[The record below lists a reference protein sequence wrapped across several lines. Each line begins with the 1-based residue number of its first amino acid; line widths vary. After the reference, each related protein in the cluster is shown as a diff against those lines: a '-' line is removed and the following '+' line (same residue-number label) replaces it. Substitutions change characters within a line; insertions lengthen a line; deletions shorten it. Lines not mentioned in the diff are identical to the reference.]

1 MDILQLIEEL
11 EDVIDDASTVPFSK
25 RVAIDPDEV
34 FELIKEIRES
44 LPEELRQAKWVNEER
59 ERIIKEADAQAQ
71 EIIQQAQKQASDSE
85 AEIQRRFDALINEHS
100 ITKEATRMGETVVA
114 NAEKQAREIRQ
125 GIFAYVDEIL
135 ANTQENLKDVL
146 RELDNNRK
154 ELK

>member
-34 FELIKEIRES
+34 FELIKEIRAS

-59 ERIIKEADAQAQ
+59 DRIIKEADAQAQ

-85 AEIQRRFDALINEHS
+85 AEIQRRFDAMINDHS